1 MHPSILIKRKA
12 EALNRILAKAAAL
25 VQRIKLDPALTDALQ
40 PKGIKDP
47 QVLEMMR
54 LEALAD
60 LFDQLAWSA
69 GIEEPAPAVTVV
81 TEPDSKP
88 MEESVPGPV
97 PPGILEELPAPVIE
111 TAPAVAAEPEAE
123 PVSEEESEAETEE
136 APAALKKSTS
146 SRSKRSAK

>member
-69 GIEEPAPAVTVV
+69 GIDEEEPAAAVTVV

-88 MEESVPGPV
+88 MEESLPGPV

-111 TAPAVAAEPEAE
+111 EEEPAAEMETESVDEETPIHEEPE
-123 PVSEEESEAETEE
+123 VSEK
-136 APAALKKSTS
+136 P
-146 SRSKRSAK
+146 KRVGRTRK